1 MIFVTLG
8 GAMKHIK
15 KMLKK
20 TKTFFSVVYNGYIY
34 NINKKER
41 YENRRT

>member
-8 GAMKHIK
+8 GATKHIK

-20 TKTFFSVVYNGYIY
+20 TKTFFTVKYSDYEYKRKNS
-34 NINKKER
+34 KESC
-41 YENRRT
+41 